1 MFSLDGR
8 RALVTGASTGI
19 GRAMA
24 GALADAGAEVVLVA
38 RTEAALER
46 AAAEIGAAATW
57 AAADVGDAA
66 QIDRLCDEVG
76 DVDVLIGAAG
86 INIRPPMAELTAHDW
101 STTMAVNLTA
111 PFLLGQRL
119 APAMAARGWGRILH
133 VGSQQSWRAFGNSGG
148 YGASK
153 AGLLGLTR
161 SQAEAWSAA
170 GVTVNCVIPG
180 FVRTAM
186 TERIFVDEP
195 ERAQALAARTM
206 VGRNG
211 RPEDFAG
218 IAVFLCSDAASF
230 VTGQA
235 IAVDGG
241 FSAT

>member
-19 GRAMA
+19 GRAMGA
-24 GALADAGAEVVLVA
+24 ALADAGADVVLVA
-38 RTEAALER
+38 RTQATLEQAAVEIGER
-46 AAAEIGAAATW
+46 ATW
-57 AAADVGDAA
+57 IAADVGDEGAIA
-66 QIDRLCDEVG
+66 RLCDEVG
-76 DVDVLIGAAG
+76 EVDVVVNAAG
-86 INIRPPMAELTAHDW
+86 INIRPPMHELTTRDW
-101 STTMAVNLTA
+101 AETMAVNLTA

-119 APAMAARGWGRILH
+119 APGMVERGWGRI
-133 VGSQQSWRAFGNSGG
+133 VNIGSQQSWRAFGNSGG

-161 SQAEAWSAA
+161 SQAEAWSAG

-180 FVRTAM
+180 FVRTTM
-186 TERIFVDEP
+186 TERIFMEEP
-195 ERAQALAARTM
+195 ERAEALAARTM
-206 VGRNG
+206 IGRNG
-211 RPEDFAG
+211 TPEDFAG
-218 IAVFLCSDAASF
+218 IAVFLCSDAAAF

>member
-1 MFSLDGR
+1 MFSLAGR

-24 GALADAGAEVVLVA
+24 GALAGAGADVVLVA
-38 RTEAALER
+38 RTQVDLER
-46 AAAEIGAAATW
+46 AAGEIGERATW
-57 AAADVGDAA
+57 VAADVADEVE
-66 QIDRLCDEVG
+66 IDRVCDEVG
-76 DVDVLIGAAG
+76 DVHILVNAAG
-86 INIRPPMAELTAHDW
+86 VNLRPPMHELSTEDW
-101 STTMAVNLTA
+101 ATTMAVNLTA

-119 APAMAARGWGRILH
+119 APGMADRGWGRIVHL
-133 VGSQQSWRAFGNSGG
+133 GSQQSWRAFGNSGG
-148 YGASK
+148 YGAAK

-161 SQAEAWSAA
+161 SQAEAWSGR

-186 TERIFVDEP
+186 TERIFVEEP
-195 ERAQALAARTM
+195 ERAAALAERTM
-206 VGRNG
+206 IGRNG
-211 RPEDFAG
+211 VPGDFAG
-218 IAVFLCSDAASF
+218 IAVFLCSDAAAF

>member
-1 MFSLDGR
+1 MFSLEGR

-19 GRAMA
+19 GRGMA
-24 GALADAGAEVVLVA
+24 GALAAAGAEVVLVA
-38 RTEAALER
+38 RTQDDLER
-46 AAAEIGAAATW
+46 AAGEIGERATW
-57 AAADVGDAA
+57 TAADVGDEAE
-66 QIDRLCDEVG
+66 IDRLCDHVG
-76 DVDVLIGAAG
+76 DVDILVNAAG
-86 INIRPPMAELTAHDW
+86 VNLRPPMHELTTEDW
-101 STTMAVNLTA
+101 ATTMAVNLTA

-119 APAMAARGWGRILH
+119 APGMVTRGWGRIVH

-161 SQAEAWSAA
+161 SQAEAWSPA

-186 TERIFVDEP
+186 TERIFVEEP
-195 ERAQALAARTM
+195 ERAEALAARTM

-211 RPEDFAG
+211 TPEDFAG
-218 IAVFLCSDAASF
+218 VAVFLCSDAAAF